1 MKVSV
6 TAAGGFIGGHL
17 VKSCLDLGYEVKA
30 YDKKPKNEWYQRFKG
45 ADNYYGKKGD
55 LTNSQITD
63 SVTQGVNII
72 FNLAEDMGGISYCEN
87 NHLLTGL
94 SGKIHINLIESVIK
108 SKNKPHIFYSSSAC
122 VYNDSLQTDDSK
134 DVMLKESD
142 AWPAHPD
149 LLYGLNK
156 LYCEELYKYAN
167 KEFGVPVSIAR
178 FHNVYGPYGAW
189 IGGREKAPAAAI
201 RKVLEYIHMKKD
213 HVEIWGDG
221 KQRRSF
227 MYIKDVIIGIHKLVN
242 NKIMGPVNLGSS
254 QGVTIQYLHDLVMK
268 ISKTEIVDSTY
279 KYILNAP
286 QGVKSR
292 NSDNT
297 LIKESIDWEPNIP
310 LEVGMKETYHWI
322 NKEFKKGLKS
332 K

>member
-1 MKVSV
+1 MKVSI
-6 TAAGGFIGGHL
+6 TGAGGFIGGHL

-30 YDKKPKNEWYQRFKG
+30 YDKKPKNEWYQRFKQ
-45 ADNYYGKKGD
+45 ADNYHGKKGD
-55 LTNSQITD
+55 MNNSQITD

-72 FNLAEDMGGISYCEN
+72 YNLAEDMGGIFYCEN
-87 NHLLTGL
+87 NHLMTGL
-94 SGKIHINLIESVIK
+94 SGKIHINLIESVLK
-108 SKNKPHIFYSSSAC
+108 SENRPHIFYSSSAC
-122 VYNDSLQTDDSK
+122 VYNDSLQSDDSQ

-156 LYCEELYKYAN
+156 LYCEELYRYLN
-167 KEFGVPVSIAR
+167 KEFGVPITIAR
-178 FHNVYGPYGAW
+178 FHNVYGPNGSW
-189 IGGREKAPAAAI
+189 KDGREKAPAATI
-201 RKVLEYIHMKKD
+201 RKVLEYIYMKKN

-227 MYIKDVIIGIHKLVN
+227 MYIEDAIVGIHKLVN
-242 NKIMGPVNLGSS
+242 NKIQGPVNLGSS

-268 ISKTEIVDSTY
+268 ISKTQIVDSTY
-279 KYILNAP
+279 QYKLDAP

-297 LIKESIDWEPNIP
+297 LIKQLTDWEPSIK
-310 LEVGMKETYHWI
+310 LEDGMKKTFKWI
-322 NKEFKKGLKS
+322 EKEFKKENK
-332 K
+332 

>member
-6 TAAGGFIGGHL
+6 TGAGGFIGGHL

-30 YDKKPKNEWYQRFKG
+30 YDKKPKNEWYQRFKK

-55 LTNSQITD
+55 MTNPQITD

-72 FNLAEDMGGISYCEN
+72 YNLAEDMGGIGYCHN
-87 NHLLTGL
+87 NHLMTGL
-94 SGKIHINLIESVIK
+94 SGKIHINLIESILK
-108 SKNKPHIFYSSSAC
+108 SETKPHVFYSSSAC
-122 VYNDSLQTDDSK
+122 VYNDSLQSDDSQ
-134 DVMLKESD
+134 DTMLKESD

-156 LYCEELYKYAN
+156 LYCEELYRYLN
-167 KEFGVPVSIAR
+167 KEFGIPVTIAR
-178 FHNVYGPYGAW
+178 FHNVYGPHGSW
-189 IGGREKAPAAAI
+189 KDGREKAPAASI
-201 RKVLEYIHMKKD
+201 RKVLEYVSMKSD
-213 HVEIWGDG
+213 HIEIWGDG

-227 MYIKDVIIGIHKLVN
+227 VYIDDVIIGVHKLVN
-242 NKIMGPVNLGSS
+242 NKIQGPVNLGSS

-268 ISKTEIVDSTY
+268 ISDTEIIDSTY
-279 KYILNAP
+279 EYKLNAP

-297 LIKESIDWEPNIP
+297 LIKQLIDWEPSIK
-310 LEVGMKETYHWI
+310 LEDGMKKTFKWI
-322 NKEFKKGLKS
+322 EKEFNKENK
-332 K
+332 

>member
-1 MKVSV
+1 MKVSICG
-6 TAAGGFIGGHL
+6 AGGFIGGHL

-30 YDKKPKNEWYQRFKG
+30 YDKKPKSEWYQRFKG
-45 ADNYYGKKGD
+45 ADNYHGKKGD
-55 LTNSQITD
+55 LLHPQITD

-72 FNLAEDMGGISYCEN
+72 YNLAEDMGGIAFCEN

-94 SGKIHINLIESVIK
+94 SGKIHINLIESVLK
-108 SKNKPHIFYSSSAC
+108 SENKPHIFYSSSAC
-122 VYNDSLQTDDSK
+122 VYNEDLQVDDSK

-149 LLYGLNK
+149 LMYGLNK
-156 LYCEELYKYAN
+156 LYAEELYRYLN
-167 KEFGVPVSIAR
+167 KEFGVPITIAR
-178 FHNVYGPYGAW
+178 FHNVYGSHGSW
-189 IGGREKAPAAAI
+189 KDGREKAPAASI
-201 RKVLEYIHMKKD
+201 RKILEYINNKKD

-227 MYIKDVIIGIHKLVN
+227 MYIDDVIIGIHKLVN

-268 ISKTEIVDSTY
+268 ISKTKIKDTTY

-297 LIKESIDWEPNIP
+297 LIKQLIDWEPNIS
-310 LEVGMKETYHWI
+310 LEEGMKKTFNWI
-322 NKEFKKGLKS
+322 KKEFKKDEV
-332 K
+332 